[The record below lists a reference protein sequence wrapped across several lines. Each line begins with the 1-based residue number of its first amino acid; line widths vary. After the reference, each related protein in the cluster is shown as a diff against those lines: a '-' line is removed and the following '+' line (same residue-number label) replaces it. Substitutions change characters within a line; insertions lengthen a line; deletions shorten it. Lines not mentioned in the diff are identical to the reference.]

1 MRVSTHYILYIRR
14 REWRMEQIVPVVKK
28 ESFWTA
34 KGLHLEGKRSPFV
47 KKKGYIWRAKGVL
60 LKSDCFYIRKR
71 REFYVVGRNNCS
83 GYGGDAIAS
92 YNDAIASYVIANL
105 LRNTPSRATTTH
117 AICCAT

>member
-1 MRVSTHYILYIRR
+1 MAEGTDCVCCGKGVLLDCKRGTFGG
-14 REWRMEQIVPVVKK
+14 QK
-28 ESFWTA
+28 ESFWKTTA
-34 KGLHLEGKRSPFV
+34 FTSENDGDFMG
-47 KKKGYIWRAKGVL
+47 
-60 LKSDCFYIRKR
+60 
-71 REFYVVGRNNCS
+71 VGRNNCS